1 MPIEIKELVI
11 KASVSGSSGD
21 NQQTGSDLL
30 QSEILKLKKEIAKEV
45 TERVLKTL
53 KQKSER

>member
-11 KASVSGSSGD
+11 KATVSNGKD
-21 NQQTGSDLL
+21 QQPVSAALPTD
-30 QSEILKLKKEIAKEV
+30 ILKLKKEIAKEV

-53 KQKSER
+53 KKYNER

>member
-11 KASVSGSSGD
+11 KASVGNNSSQQSTPVLGSSD
-21 NQQTGSDLL
+21 IQ
-30 QSEILKLKKEIAKEV
+30 KLKKEIAKEV

-53 KQKSER
+53 KKNNER

>member
-11 KASVSGSSGD
+11 RAAVGSGNNSRQPVSPSVSLD
-21 NQQTGSDLL
+21 
-30 QSEILKLKKEIAKEV
+30 IMKLKKEITNEV

-53 KQKSER
+53 KQNNER

>member
-11 KASVSGSSGD
+11 RAAVGSGNNSRQPVSPSVS
-21 NQQTGSDLL
+21 SD
-30 QSEILKLKKEIAKEV
+30 IMKLKKEITNEV

-53 KQKSER
+53 KQNNER

>member
-11 KASVSGSSGD
+11 KASVANGSSQPPVSTSRPAD
-21 NQQTGSDLL
+21 IQ
-30 QSEILKLKKEIAKEV
+30 KLKKEIAKEV

-53 KQKSER
+53 KQNNER

>member
-11 KASVSGSSGD
+11 KAVVASGND
-21 NQQTGSDLL
+21 QQAETVLNPAD
-30 QSEILKLKKEIAKEV
+30 ILKLKKEIAKEV